1 MRQLLLAVILL
12 TLVPQAQAFSWADL
26 WLTKNQQAQ
35 SLMKSGDYATAQETY
50 DDPAWQ
56 ATAAYRSGN
65 YKDAATRY
73 QSLKNNPDAF
83 YNMGNT
89 LAQGMQLEP
98 AIKAYDKAL
107 AMNPNNQDALYNR
120 KLVEELLKKE
130 KEKQDNK
137 DNKDKDKKDQNKQEQ
152 DKQNQDKPD
161 HDKPDHDKPD
171 HDKPD
176 QDKPDQDKPDQD
188 TAAEKN
194 PQSQSEK
201 EKQQAKEQWLRLIP
215 DDPGGLM
222 REKFLRDYLSRQR
235 TQS

>member
-1 MRQLLLAVILL
+1 MRQLLLAVTLL
-12 TLVPQAQAFSWADL
+12 TLLPQAQAFSWVDL

-35 SLMKSGDYATAQETY
+35 SLMNSGNYATAQETY

-56 ATAAYRSGN
+56 ATAAYRAGN

-83 YNMGNT
+83 YNLGNT

-120 KLVEELLKKE
+120 KLVEELLKKQ
-130 KEKQDNK
+130 KHDNK
-137 DNKDKDKKDQNKQEQ
+137 DNKDKDKKDQNKQ
-152 DKQNQDKPD
+152 DQDKPD
-161 HDKPDHDKPD
+161 QDKPDQDKPEQDKPD
-171 HDKPD
+171 QDKPD

-222 REKFLRDYLSRQR
+222 REKFLRDYLSRHR
-235 TQS
+235 AQS